1 MKKLKRVIVSIISMT
16 LILTNI
22 TTVYGKEIDKEVEI
36 AGELGILKGSTGKI
50 TEDYLQ
56 QPTTRL
62 QAAIVFLR
70 LKGLEEQAK
79 QFSGEKTFS
88 DAKQVHWIGGRNIL
102 AYLKENG
109 ELGWIGNNNQFN
121 PNKTISAKEYYK
133 VLLETLG
140 YEIGKDY
147 MWDNVLSFAKEKGL
161 SKISNVKELTNK
173 DIAVATVEAL
183 ELKTKEGV
191 VLINLLV
198 ESNIIDPIKA
208 DRTGLYKI
216 SPKGNMISATSIDA
230 TTILVEFDEA
240 IEPIDKDFKLNGL
253 DSKEYDI
260 KSIEV
265 LKSEKSILI
274 KTEEL
279 TLGSIYTISYRDKSL
294 DIVPIMKKQE
304 IKPQIESATAIT
316 GEVVRLVFNSRNI
329 RKDSLVPSNF
339 EINNIVDNDVV
350 VTNVRFDE
358 FEMKKNANY
367 SKTIVLLDVTGIDSG
382 LVYTVKPS
390 NITSYTGAVNDN
402 TKQSTFAGIST
413 DTKAPKLKS
422 AISKDGYG
430 IDVVFEEDMFLDETT
445 ALDLNNYKI
454 TPELNILS
462 AKIEKNELNDDNIVR
477 LTTTN
482 QKDIIYTIEVNNIS
496 DGKNIMVK
504 SEDTVVAGIV
514 KPDNQV
520 AKAVNSLTSTTI
532 EVIYNCE
539 ANSTALDISNY
550 SINNGLM
557 VVDAEFKINELNKK
571 VDYSRVILTTT
582 PMKSTSIYEITID
595 KNVQDILNQGLKE
608 TTHLVFAGI
617 SGDQVFDKN
626 ILALAIDT
634 YTVKII
640 FNEEVNKELA
650 TDIRNYNIKELGY
663 PAKAILND
671 DNKTVTLIIPEQKAR
686 VYKLIINNIT
696 DISGNMIEANTEVI
710 FGGIA
715 KQE

>member
-240 IEPIDKDFKLNGL
+240 IEPIDKDFKINGL

-358 FEMKKNANY
+358 FEMKKNVNY

-671 DNKTVTLIIPEQKAR
+671 DNKTVTLTIPEQKAR

>member
-22 TTVYGKEIDKEVEI
+22 TTVYGKEIDEEVEI

-240 IEPIDKDFKLNGL
+240 IEPIDKDFKINGL

-279 TLGSIYTISYRDKSL
+279 TLGSIYTISYKDKSL

-339 EINNIVDNDVV
+339 EIHNIVDNDVV

-358 FEMKKNANY
+358 FEMKKNVNY

-696 DISGNMIEANTEVI
+696 DLSGNMIEANTEVI